1 MSAQASEGSAHAI
14 VTTGTTSWAVDDGV
28 APTVALRDEKS
39 LVATRPGHL
48 IRSTHPKLFDAQRI
62 QVLKERYGP
71 LSRVS
76 KD

>member
-39 LVATRPGHL
+39 LVATRSGHS
-48 IRSTHPKLFDAQRI
+48 IRSNHPKLFDAQRV
-62 QVLKERYGP
+62 QVLEKEYGP
-71 LSRVS
+71 FSLSSR
-76 KD
+76 